1 MVKIVIA
8 MTTMMLATMHTKME
22 VGRKV
27 VNKLLVGGRSVRYTK
42 YLPCEYFDG
51 VDFLVE
57 RGSAHLCN
65 AFGTNS
71 DCGRSLFS

>member
-1 MVKIVIA
+1 MILMMVVMMMRIVMVKIVIA

-51 VDFLVE
+51 VDFLVAT
-57 RGSAHLCN
+57 GSA
-65 AFGTNS
+65 
-71 DCGRSLFS
+71 